1 MKRLI
6 FSFLLVFISG
16 YSQAQTETDIQLA
29 QHYYATG
36 EFDKAVTYYEKIFNA
51 SPSKVYFNRYF
62 ECLIATKDYKTAEK
76 LIKKQISQNKSEI
89 ELKVMLGQFYEDI
102 GETEKATKTY
112 KDLVD
117 EIPDNPAQI
126 ISLYQALISK
136 QKLEIAK
143 TVLDKGKK
151 IASYY
156 PFNFQYADLY
166 SLMGNKKEMIREYL
180 DYVEFQPGM
189 AESIEGALAMRLDL
203 SNSENPDYTL
213 LKEQLLIKSQKMNT
227 PIVFSEMLIWM
238 FTQNKN
244 FEGAYTQVV
253 ALDKRFKGD
262 GFRVFD
268 LGNICVENKNF
279 NVARKCFIYVI
290 SLGETYE
297 NFVPSYKALLNTRFL
312 EITTNRN
319 YSQEEID
326 STLFTYEQAIKR
338 LGKTRLTLPMLL
350 EYTMI
355 EAFYADKAENAKR
368 ELNEA
373 LNMNGLTDIQRAQ
386 IKMQLAD
393 INVLSGDIWEASL
406 LYMQVDNDFKFEPIG
421 QEAKFKNARVFYFDG
436 EFDFA
441 QSQLN
446 VLKESTSKMIAND
459 AMQLSVMITDN
470 YGLDS
475 NFQAMSWFANAELL
489 IEQHKYKEAFDL
501 FDSIQKNFPYHS
513 LADEILF
520 RKGKAMEMQG
530 QWKNAIEYYEDLL
543 KFHGKDI
550 LADDAL
556 FCIADIYENNL
567 TDKEKALECYRRLV
581 IDYKG
586 SLFSAEARKRVRL
599 LRGDKNVSDDEL

>member
-16 YSQAQTETDIQLA
+16 YYQAQTETDIQLA

-62 ECLIATKDYKTAEK
+62 ESLIATKDYKTAEK
-76 LIKKQISQNKSEI
+76 LIKKQINQNKSEI

-143 TVLDKGKK
+143 AVLDKGKK
-151 IASYY
+151 LASYY

-203 SNSENPDYTL
+203 SNSENPDYAL

-227 PIVFSEMLIWM
+227 PIVYSEMLIWM

-279 NVARKCFIYVI
+279 NVARKCFTYVI

-338 LGKTRLTLPMLL
+338 LGKTRLTLPILL

-393 INVLSGDIWEASL
+393 INVLSGDIWEASI

-543 KFHGKDI
+543 KFHAKDI

-556 FCIADIYENNL
+556 FRIADIYENNL